1 MKLIANMSTAKI
13 SYYAN
18 FYAGQYRSSKKESG
32 ENIQIKRDVLYSK
45 IREYNKVLEQR
56 GFKQVKV

>member
-18 FYAGQYRSSKKESG
+18 FYAGQYRSSKNESG

-45 IREYNKVLEQR
+45 IQEYNKVLEQR
-56 GFKQVKV
+56 GFKKVKV

>member
-1 MKLIANMSTAKI
+1 MKLVVNMDTAKI

-32 ENIQIKRDVLYSK
+32 ENIHIKRNILYSK
-45 IREYNKVLEQR
+45 IQEYNKVLDQR
-56 GFKQVKV
+56 GFEKVKV

>member
-1 MKLIANMSTAKI
+1 MKLIVNMNTAEI

-32 ENIQIKRDVLYSK
+32 ENVQKKRNILYSK
-45 IREYNKVLEQR
+45 IQEYNKVLEQR
-56 GFKQVKV
+56 GFKKVRV

>member
-1 MKLIANMSTAKI
+1 MKRIVNMNTTEI

-32 ENIQIKRDVLYSK
+32 ENVQKKRDILYSK
-45 IREYNKVLEQR
+45 IQEYNKVLEQR
-56 GFKQVKV
+56 GFKKVKV